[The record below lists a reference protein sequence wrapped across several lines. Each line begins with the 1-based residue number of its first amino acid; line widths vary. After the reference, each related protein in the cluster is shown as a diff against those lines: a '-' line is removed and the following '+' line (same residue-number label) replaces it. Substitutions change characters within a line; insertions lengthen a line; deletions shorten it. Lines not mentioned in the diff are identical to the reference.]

1 MRGVAT
7 LDDFAHAGACALSN
21 AGAGSR
27 IITAG
32 SCNITSGSREITSSF
47 LLRLACHTRSRYRQ
61 VCAPQRYY
69 IDDVIVMN
77 IIKMVKISLRVWPD
91 QLKNASAVPE

>member
-21 AGAGSR
+21 VGARRAMGAG
-27 IITAG
+27 
-32 SCNITSGSREITSSF
+32 
-47 LLRLACHTRSRYRQ
+47 Q

-69 IDDVIVMN
+69 IDDVMVMN
-77 IIKMVKISLRVWPD
+77 IIKTVKIRGALCAPNIWPD
-91 QLKNASAVPE
+91 QLKNASAVPVPYGTNHNVSDCKM